1 MRRPVKVRP
10 VKNRSVV
17 TGTSVLLWRRAKS
30 RSIGAMKTRHFRDLL
45 VWQHAMKLARCV
57 YEVVRDFPKEEIF
70 GLSSQ
75 IRRAA
80 VSIPSNIA
88 EGHGRTTRKGFA
100 VFLAQARGSLNE
112 LETQLELAENL
123 GYLTKSNLQQL
134 LTESAEVGRMLNGLL
149 RTLQQSEVN

>member
-1 MRRPVKVRP
+1 
-10 VKNRSVV
+10 
-17 TGTSVLLWRRAKS
+17 
-30 RSIGAMKTRHFRDLL
+30 MKTRHFRDLL
-45 VWQHAMKLARCV
+45 VWQHAMKLARSV
-57 YEVVRDFPKEEIF
+57 YEAVREFPKEEIF
-70 GLSSQ
+70 GLSSK

-123 GYLTKSNLQQL
+123 GYLTKSKQQHL
-134 LTESAEVGRMLNGLL
+134 LAEITEVSRMLNGLL
-149 RTLQQSEVN
+149 STLQQNESH